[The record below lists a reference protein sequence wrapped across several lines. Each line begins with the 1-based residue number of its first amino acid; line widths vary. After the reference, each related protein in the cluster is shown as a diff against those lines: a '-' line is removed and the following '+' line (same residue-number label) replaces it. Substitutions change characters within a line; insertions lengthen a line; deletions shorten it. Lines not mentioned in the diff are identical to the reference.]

1 MGTAMSKSLI
11 KYLMIGLVG
20 FSVQASAQVK
30 DRNIEEIKQESLY
43 RAENGGAYPLLNM
56 EVPDV
61 KEALGLI
68 KTRNPDE
75 WAAAWSQVAD
85 KYMQQAKAAT
95 SKEQSS
101 VLYKKAWRLYF
112 FGQWPAPTSQGK
124 EVAYQKALDAYSKY
138 AQSFDIPLEVV
149 KIPFEGKQIV
159 GYMRLPKGASANQKV
174 PLIFAVSGLD
184 SRKETVAD
192 SYSQILQHGVGIF
205 VVDGPG
211 TGQAPIKVSPTAERM
226 FSAALDYLQTRP
238 EIDQKRIIF
247 SGVSFGAYW
256 ATKMGILEK
265 DRLLGSVAQSP
276 PVHSTFDSKFVEKKL
291 STPEYLFDYLPASI
305 NVYEGVTNL
314 EQLLAYVPKM
324 SLKDQN
330 LLQRPTTQMLILA
343 GANDTQ
349 VPLDDVK
356 RLMEAGDVPKDFWI
370 NPKGG
375 HLGREVKGWT
385 DANIFSKVIIP
396 WELRILEQSGWK
408 KP

>member
-1 MGTAMSKSLI
+1 MSKSLS
-11 KYLMIGLVG
+11 KYLMIALFG
-20 FSVQASAQVK
+20 FSIQASAQVK
-30 DRNIEEIKQESLY
+30 DRNIEEIKQESLH
-43 RAENGGAYPLLNM
+43 RAENGGAYPLLNL

-61 KEALGLI
+61 KEALALI

-85 KYMQQAKAAT
+85 KYMQQARAAT
-95 SKEQSS
+95 SKEQAGA
-101 VLYKKAWRLYF
+101 LYKKAWRLYF

-124 EVAYQKALDAYSKY
+124 EVAYQKALDAYLKY
-138 AQSFDIPLEVV
+138 AQTFDIPLEVV

-159 GYMRLPKGASANQKV
+159 GYLRLPKGANANQKV
-174 PLIFAVSGLD
+174 PLVFAVSGLD

-226 FSAALDYLQTRP
+226 FSTALDYLQTRP

-276 PVHSTFDSKFVEKKL
+276 PVHQTFDSKFVEKKL

-375 HLGREVKGWT
+375 HLGREVRGWT

>member
-1 MGTAMSKSLI
+1 M
-11 KYLMIGLVG
+11 
-20 FSVQASAQVK
+20 
-30 DRNIEEIKQESLY
+30 
-43 RAENGGAYPLLNM
+43 
-56 EVPDV
+56 
-61 KEALGLI
+61 
-68 KTRNPDE
+68 
-75 WAAAWSQVAD
+75 
-85 KYMQQAKAAT
+85 
-95 SKEQSS
+95 
-101 VLYKKAWRLYF
+101 LYKKAWRLYF

-211 TGQAPIKVSPTAERM
+211 TGQAPLKVSPTAERM
-226 FSAALDYLQTRP
+226 FSVALDYLQTRP